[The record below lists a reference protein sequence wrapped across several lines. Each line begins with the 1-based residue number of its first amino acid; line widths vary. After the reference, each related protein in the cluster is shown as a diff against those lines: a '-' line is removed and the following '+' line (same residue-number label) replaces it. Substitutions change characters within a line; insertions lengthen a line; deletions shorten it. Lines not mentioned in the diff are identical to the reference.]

1 MILKKWTNSGQMLLK
16 LSGQTTQN

>member
-16 LSGQTTQN
+16 FSGQTMQN